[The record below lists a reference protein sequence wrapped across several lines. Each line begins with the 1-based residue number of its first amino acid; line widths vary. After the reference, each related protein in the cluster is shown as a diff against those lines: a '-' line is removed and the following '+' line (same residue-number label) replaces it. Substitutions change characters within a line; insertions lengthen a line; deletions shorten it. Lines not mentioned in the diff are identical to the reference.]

1 MPTPEKEKQIEEIKH
16 KLESCTIA
24 IATGYTGMSA
34 SAMNNLRSDMRGKNI
49 EYVVVK
55 NTLTLRAASEI
66 GKNRIDEL
74 LNGPTGLAFGY
85 DDIAVVA
92 KGLNNYINTTRLP
105 LVIHGAMIDNDI
117 LESNQ
122 VIQLASLPPKDELI
136 AKLLGQMQSPITG
149 LVYVLT
155 APYKNLAVV
164 LQRRLEQIQ

>member
-34 SAMNNLRSDMRGKNI
+34 SDMNNLRSEMRGKNI
-49 EYVVVK
+49 GYVVVK

-74 LNGPTGLAFGY
+74 LDGPTGVAFGY

-149 LVYVLT
+149 LVYVLS

>member
-34 SAMNNLRSDMRGKNI
+34 SDMNNLRSEMRGKNI

-74 LNGPTGLAFGY
+74 LDGPTGVAFGY

-149 LVYVLT
+149 LVYVLS

>member
-34 SAMNNLRSDMRGKNI
+34 SDMNNLRSEMRGKNI

-74 LNGPTGLAFGY
+74 LDGPTGLAFGY

-149 LVYVLT
+149 LVYVLS